1 MKYHYLNSKNWIFLV
16 FFSNSN
22 ISNYILYY
30 NELISTN
37 KSKSAKYYLPFKKEQ
52 DIVFDNIINQ
62 YKGKVIV
69 MDFWATWCGPCLA
82 AFSEIKKIKE
92 KFENED
98 VVFVYLTNES
108 SDKGSW
114 NKQINYLGG
123 EHYYL
128 YYNQSKIIN
137 KRFAIEFLPSY
148 LIFNKKGELAQQS
161 LGAYMGNETL
171 SKWINEALHP

>member
-1 MKYHYLNSKNWIFLV
+1 MFYEIMIAGAYMDNINIEVPLSEQQKLDILS

-82 AFSEIKKIKE
+82 AFSEIKK
-92 KFENED
+92 
-98 VVFVYLTNES
+98 
-108 SDKGSW
+108 
-114 NKQINYLGG
+114 
-123 EHYYL
+123 
-128 YYNQSKIIN
+128 N
-137 KRFAIEFLPSY
+137 KRKI
-148 LIFNKKGELAQQS
+148 
-161 LGAYMGNETL
+161 
-171 SKWINEALHP
+171 